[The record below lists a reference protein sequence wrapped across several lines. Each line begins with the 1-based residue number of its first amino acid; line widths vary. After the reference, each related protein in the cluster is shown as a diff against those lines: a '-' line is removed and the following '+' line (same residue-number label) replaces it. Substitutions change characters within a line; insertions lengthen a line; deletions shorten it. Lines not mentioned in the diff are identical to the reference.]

1 MIHTEQFSY
10 EKCRAMLQKVFSG
23 AFNTSYWWATFP
35 LKHLFTSSFR
45 LMPTLLI
52 VLSALPLLSKSNVA
66 TTHWKIYWKPR
77 KRDFYYCTDIATH
90 LNSTVFYS
98 PLLTNCDACG
108 LLYITGGAKCWV
120 ATLASEKTGSAFV
133 GAPVA
138 VTSEDP
144 WWGALATI
152 SIRLGNRPGC
162 CCCCCCCCCCT
173 R

>member
-1 MIHTEQFSY
+1 MQGHAPEGIQRGLQYVLLVGNFPPKTSLHFILSPHAHPTDRTFCSSSAFKI
-10 EKCRAMLQKVFSG
+10 KCGNYTQGNWLETPKKG
-23 AFNTSYWWATFP
+23 
-35 LKHLFTSSFR
+35 
-45 LMPTLLI
+45 LL
-52 VLSALPLLSKSNVA
+52 L
-66 TTHWKIYWKPR
+66 
-77 KRDFYYCTDIATH
+77 YCNEIATH
-90 LNSTVFYS
+90 LNSTLFYS
-98 PLLTNCDACG
+98 LLLTNCDACG